1 METKNK
7 YDNGKI
13 YKLWSL
19 ETNEIYVGST
29 VQPLH
34 KRLYEHRSKARQTPC
49 SRVIY
54 QEMNSLGIDSF
65 SIELIEDYPCKS
77 LNELHRREGHWIREL
92 RATLN
97 KFVAGRTGKEYR
109 EENKD
114 KIHTYRKSWV
124 QSNTEKLNEY
134 RNEYNELNKDNLRAR
149 AHEYRCNNL
158 EEKKAI

>member
-7 YDNGKI
+7 YANGKI

-124 QSNTEKLNEY
+124 QSNTEKLKEY
-134 RNEYNELNKDNLRAR
+134 RKAYNELNKDNLRAR
-149 AHEYRCNNL
+149 ARG
-158 EEKKAI
+158 KTAV